1 MGNCF
6 ANYFQAK
13 GNSSTTTSNQ
23 VVVYNKCEGGE
34 TTKKKTVPKERS
46 TSVRT
51 GKFRDRKRNRVQPG
65 RTDSSEDTCG
75 RSLPNSSHFIYPVS
89 DSSRSSIK
97 SDDSSESIFEK
108 ESVPSSCS
116 STSYK
121 GNPSRA
127 TYTVRAGSRTPDSLS
142 SSSCSSD
149 TQDYESSTE
158 DTSSAEAKPGVTQG
172 RLIIVQPYRSF
183 SHSYSSFERI
193 QKTHKVAKI
202 LGRPSDVSSF
212 DSFSDNTVDFD
223 EFSSEEESCK
233 VFPSISK

>member
-13 GNSSTTTSNQ
+13 ANSSTTTSNQ
-23 VVVYNKCEGGE
+23 VYNKCEGGE
-34 TTKKKTVPKERS
+34 ITKNKSVAKERR

-51 GKFRDRKRNRVQPG
+51 GKFRNRKRNRVQPG
-65 RTDSSEDTCG
+65 RTDSSEDTSG

-108 ESVPSSCS
+108 ESVSSCS
-116 STSYK
+116 PTSYK

-127 TYTVRAGSRTPDSLS
+127 TYIVRAGSRTPYSLSRS
-142 SSSCSSD
+142 SSSSG

-158 DTSSAEAKPGVTQG
+158 GTSSAEAKPGVTQG

-193 QKTHKVAKI
+193 QKTQKVAKI
-202 LGRPSDVSSF
+202 FGRPSDVSSF
-212 DSFSDNTVDFD
+212 DSLSDNTDDFD